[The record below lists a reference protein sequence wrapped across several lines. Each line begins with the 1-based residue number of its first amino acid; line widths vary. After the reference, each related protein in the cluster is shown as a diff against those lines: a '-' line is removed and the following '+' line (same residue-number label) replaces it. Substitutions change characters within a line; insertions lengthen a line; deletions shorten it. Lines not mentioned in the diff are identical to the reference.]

1 MGDSNSIKIGEIT
14 MKTPTKVL
22 FICLDAAE
30 RDLLLEWAEA
40 GILPNIRALRERS
53 FWADAP
59 ALPGLGSGALWP
71 SFSTGVNP
79 SRHGRY
85 FSLHMRKGTYE
96 LYKYKFD
103 KERWRPFWRSLSE
116 AGRRVAVINVP
127 YDSLC
132 DGINGLQITD
142 WGIHNPQRADV
153 GIWPPEEAQEVAER
167 FGLEDPVG
175 MCDHYSPDGQDME
188 DFSQRLVAR
197 IANKGDLA
205 CHYLAQGG
213 WDLFLMTFDESHCAG
228 HRAWHLHDAND
239 LRHDPE
245 VARRV
250 GDPVK
255 EVYVEIDRQIGRL
268 MDLAGPEAT
277 VILLSGTGM
286 GPNFPG
292 NHLLDEVLIR
302 LEGDRPNLARLV
314 TKPARAIWAKAL
326 PPHVRA
332 RLRSKVVHMEQ
343 SLIESD
349 RKHRKAFVV
358 PHNDISGAIRLNLVG
373 REPHGRVRPGADADE
388 FCDQLT
394 RDLMDLKNLNT
405 GEPMVQRVVRTAE
418 LYKGEHVEDFADL
431 FVVWNKSGW
440 VTSVGSPKIGTI
452 TRTPS
457 GVRTGDHTPNGLFMA
472 SSPGLAA
479 GHRNRAVSILDL
491 APTVASL
498 LDMTLNDVEGTPIE
512 EIYNMEGEPEPL
524 AAG

>member
-1 MGDSNSIKIGEIT
+1 MNS
-14 MKTPTKVL
+14 PTKVL

-30 RDLLLEWAEA
+30 RDLLVEWAEA
-40 GILPNIRALRERS
+40 GILPNIRALRGRS
-53 FWADAP
+53 LWADAP

-103 KERWRPFWRSLSE
+103 KDRWRPFWRSLSE
-116 AGRRVAVINVP
+116 AGRRVAVIDVP

-153 GIWPPEEAQEVAER
+153 GIWPPEEAEEIAER
-167 FGLEDPVG
+167 FGLEDPFG
-175 MCDHYSPDGQDME
+175 ICDHYSPNGEDME
-188 DFSQRLVAR
+188 AFSRGLVAR
-197 IANKGDLA
+197 IGKKGDLA
-205 CHYLAQGG
+205 CHYLARGG

-228 HRAWHLHDAND
+228 HRAWHLHDAD
-239 LRHDPE
+239 DPRHDPE

-255 EVYVEIDRQIGRL
+255 DVYVAIDTQMGRL
-268 MDLAGPEAT
+268 MELAGPDAA
-277 VILLSGTGM
+277 VVFLSGTGM

-292 NHLLDEVLIR
+292 NHLLDEILAG
-302 LEGDRPNLARLV
+302 LEGDRTNLARLV
-314 TKPARAIWAKAL
+314 TKPARLIWSKVL
-326 PPHVRA
+326 PAHIRA
-332 RLRSKVVHMEQ
+332 RLRSKVVHVEQ
-343 SLIESD
+343 SMIESD
-349 RKHRKAFVV
+349 RKRRKAFVV

-373 REPHGRVRPGADADE
+373 REPNGMVHSGAEADE

-394 RDLMDLKNLNT
+394 RDLMELKNLTT
-405 GEPMVQRVVRTAE
+405 GEPMVQRVVRTAD

-440 VTSVGSPKIGTI
+440 VTSVGSPKIGVI
-452 TRTPS
+452 KQTPS
-457 GVRTGDHTPNGLFMA
+457 GVRTGDHTPHGLFMA
-472 SSPGLAA
+472 SSPHIAA
-479 GHRNRAVSILDL
+479 GHRQEPVSILDL
-491 APTVASL
+491 APTVAAL
-498 LDMTLNDVEGTPIE
+498 LGVELTDAEGTQIA
-512 EIYNMEGEPEPL
+512 EICATSEAREPVKVEL
-524 AAG
+524 